1 MQLWLPDIMNTSNPN
16 HAPVTKFQPLSK
28 YLQHNNLAASLAQ
41 AEDFIKS
48 GRVFVNDV
56 VVTNPICPVTDTQKI
71 EVRPQSED
79 EAKGDEASKTADGSI
94 EQDL

>member
-1 MQLWLPDIMNTSNPN
+1 MQLWLPNTMNTSNPN

-48 GRVFVNDV
+48 GRVFVNGV
-56 VVTNPICPVTDTQKI
+56 AVTNPICPVTDTQKI
-71 EVRPQSED
+71 EVRPQPED
-79 EAKGDEASKTADGSI
+79 EAEASKTADGST